1 MKGKKILYI
10 ALFLAMITSIKSN
23 GQQIQLFVSQFDSS
37 FPVVPFDTAQ
47 SNQAYNFSG
56 TILNSSGNNISVH
69 DSLRV
74 LLRNQDTTNTPKTD
88 TLVTLWIDSLN
99 GFDTINFSV
108 TNYYF
113 TQQTYKLGNNII
125 VVWPRFDTIFS
136 PPYDTLNLPVYF
148 RLLSSVNEINLVNP
162 TFSFLPNPVRDKLII
177 NSNREKFID
186 YVRILN
192 DLGQEILFRRTFV
205 DHLDIRFLSEGFYFI
220 EIKERNGTVSRKK
233 FLKL

>member
-1 MKGKKILYI
+1 
-10 ALFLAMITSIKSN
+10 
-23 GQQIQLFVSQFDSS
+23 
-37 FPVVPFDTAQ
+37 VPFDTAQ